1 MPVHRLF
8 VESVDLGRFRLSAR
22 SHDLFRDCVNL
33 AQVAASQKHS
43 GAFPCKRSGNG
54 SADRPTSSV
63 DHRVLVRQHG
73 FPFCRYIRDVTHAA
87 ISGTKAANWRSR
99 ALAAPVR
106 QPSAMDW
113 DTGSGKISCSPLS
126 NPSKMPCAAVSAEAF
141 GISKPRLISVSI
153 GPRKTAWTV
162 TPWPAKNA
170 LNDCVMLDA
179 AAFEM
184 E

>member
-1 MPVHRLF
+1 GGVTL
-8 VESVDLGRFRLSAR
+8 VEGG
-22 SHDLFRDCVNL
+22 
-33 AQVAASQKHS
+33 ASQNRS
-43 GAFPCKRSGNG
+43 GASPCKLFGNA
-54 SADRPTSSV
+54 SADRPASSI
-63 DHRVLVRQHG
+63 DHRALVRQHG
-73 FPFCRYIRDVTHAA
+73 FSFCRYIRDVTHAA
-87 ISGTKAANWRSR
+87 ISGAKAANWRSS

-113 DTGSGKISCSPLS
+113 DAGSGKISSSPLS
-126 NPSKMPCAAVSAEAF
+126 SPSKMPCAAVSAEAF

-162 TPWPAKNA
+162 TPWPAKNP